1 MTSQELVKKI
11 FLTAGRFKLVIIV
24 GGLLVGAALFLYAR
38 SKPIVYTSRASVF
51 PLNAASDNSLA
62 NSALSQLMGG
72 VEAPKSFS
80 QEATI
85 NIVELALSRNTREAV
100 VMERLPEKGNKR
112 IVDLLIE
119 NYNKTKPF
127 YSKAIVAPTDEV
139 SLAASGGMML
149 KGGIAA
155 KINKNGIL
163 EVTYSNTDASLVSP
177 ISYVL
182 IEKIGQFYKDLKIKK
197 AQVDYNFTVR
207 KMDSLQRVLNTYDRR
222 AIGMSNSTLFVPN
235 EKIEYSIPK
244 ENLINQ
250 KTRVLGQFNGSANN
264 REEALWRLQKVT
276 PIIEIL
282 DKPDP
287 PFDVTKSS
295 SMVFGIIG
303 FIAGVILFT
312 LILISPL
319 LYRYAKAEIY
329 RSVFKD
335 ETMNDNTTTSSS
347 AVV

>member
-1 MTSQELVKKI
+1 LTSKELIKKI
-11 FLTAGRFKLVIIV
+11 FLRAGRYKIAILAAGI
-24 GGLLVGAALFLYAR
+24 LLGAALFLYAR
-38 SKPIVYTSRASVF
+38 SKPATYTSKASVF
-51 PLNAASDNSLA
+51 PLNATPENSMAS
-62 NSALSQLMGG
+62 SALSQLFGSS
-72 VEAPKSFS
+72 EAPKSFS

-119 NYNKTKPF
+119 NYNKNKAF
-127 YSKAIVAPTDEV
+127 YSKAIIPPTDPA
-139 SLAASGGMML
+139 SLAATGGMML
-149 KGGIAA
+149 KGGINA

-163 EVTYSNTDASLVSP
+163 EVNYSNTDESLVSP

-182 IEKIGQFYKDLKIKK
+182 IEKIGQFYKDLKVKK
-197 AQVDYNFTVR
+197 AQIDYNFTVR
-207 KMDSLQRVLNTYDRR
+207 KMDSLQSVLNTYDRR
-222 AIGMSNSTLFVPN
+222 AISMSNTTLFVPN

-287 PFDVTKSS
+287 PFDVAKPSS
-295 SMVFGIIG
+295 ILYGILG
-303 FIAGVILFT
+303 FIAGMILFT
-312 LILISPL
+312 SLLVAPI

-329 RSVFKD
+329 RTVFAD
-335 ETMNDNTTTSSS
+335 GTNPETTSTS
-347 AVV
+347 ASV